1 MRSGYIVK
9 SKSAKKISEKELEM
23 INKLTR
29 RTFEE
34 DEIYSFSVVLCD
46 NDIDRDFD
54 RFSDSA
60 LAKLSELYIGKTG
73 VLDHKATSEN
83 QTARIFFCEIENV
96 PEKTNKVGE
105 PYKRLVAKAYM
116 PKCEK
121 NESTILEIDSGI
133 KKEVSV
139 GCAVENKICS
149 ICGKDLNQEKCAHKK
164 GKKYRKNGKYEVCHN
179 ILENPTD
186 AYEWSFVAVPAQP
199 EAGVIKA
206 FETKPFKGGEK
217 NMEEIIKSLGGGED
231 VNLSAQE
238 CEKLTKMI
246 KCLEQKASERDSYVE
261 EIRND
266 VLKMSKILEPDIGE
280 NLIKSALEN
289 LSLTELQS
297 LKKAFKSKISKS
309 IPSAPQFA
317 PEKPD
322 LPIQKNTQFK
332 I

>member
-1 MRSGYIVK
+1 MKDGYIIK
-9 SKSAKKISEKELEM
+9 SKSTKKISEKELEM

-83 QTARIFFCEIENV
+83 QTARIFFCEIESV
-96 PEKTNKVGE
+96 PEKLNKLGE
-105 PYKRLVAKAYM
+105 PYKRLMAKAYM
-116 PKCEK
+116 PRCEK

-139 GCAVENKICS
+139 GCAVENRICS
-149 ICGKDLNQEKCAHKK
+149 ICGKNLNQEKCAHKK
-164 GKKYRKNGKYEVCHN
+164 GKKYRKNGKFEVCHN

-199 EAGVIKA
+199 EAGVVKA
-206 FETKPFKGGEK
+206 FNNKLFKGGEK

-231 VNLSAQE
+231 VNLSAKE

-246 KCLEQKASERDSYVE
+246 KGLEEKASERDSYIE
-261 EIRND
+261 EIRSD

-280 NLIKSALEN
+280 DLIKSALEN

-309 IPSAPQFA
+309 TPSAPQFA

>member
-9 SKSAKKISEKELEM
+9 SKSTNKISEKELKM

-34 DEIYSFSVVLCD
+34 DEIYSFSVALCD
-46 NDIDRDFD
+46 NDIDRDFE

-60 LAKLSELYIGKTG
+60 LEKLSKLYIGKTG

-83 QTARIFFCEIENV
+83 QTARIFFCEIESL
-96 PEKTNKVGE
+96 PEKTNKIGE

-121 NESTILEIDSGI
+121 NKTTILEIDSGI
-133 KKEVSV
+133 KKEVSI

-149 ICGKDLNQEKCAHKK
+149 ICGKDSNKEKCEHKK
-164 GKKYRKNGKYEVCHN
+164 GKKYRNGNKYQICHS

-206 FETKPFKGGEK
+206 FKNNPFKGGEK
-217 NMEEIIKSLGGGED
+217 NMEEIIKSLNSGED
-231 VNLSAQE
+231 VNFSAQE
-238 CEKLTKMI
+238 CEKLNEMI
-246 KCLEQKASERDSYVE
+246 KCLKQKASERDFYIEGV
-261 EIRND
+261 RND
-266 VLKMSKILEPDIGE
+266 VLKMCRILEPDIGE

-289 LSLTELQS
+289 LSLNDLQT
-297 LKKAFKSKISKS
+297 LKKAFKSKISKI
-309 IPSAPQFA
+309 IPSEPQFA
-317 PEKPD
+317 PEKSD
-322 LPIQKNTQFK
+322 LPIQKNIQFK